1 MVNIADVV
9 RVPLGEPEI
18 TDCIGTAMQL
28 APRIGDRAD
37 LHARDGLE
45 RFVNVLLGEVAERM
59 VLAWL
64 HGQGKQAEPASDKR
78 GDGPD
83 AGHDLLLRRRERTLR
98 CSVKSSLSAMH
109 DLPRILSEFTL
120 ATKRGELRH
129 VNIQVYFWLDL
140 HARGGHRVTVP
151 SLERAAII
159 GWAGLR
165 EIQHFGRYATEV
177 RQSPAGYKLQQMNPM
192 ADLLPLID

>member
-1 MVNIADVV
+1 MINIEDVV
-9 RVPLGEPEI
+9 RVPLGDVEV

-64 HGQGKQAEPASDKR
+64 YGQGKYVAPASEKQ
-78 GDGPD
+78 GGGPD

-98 CSVKSSLSAMH
+98 CSVKSSLSALH
-109 DLPRILSEFTL
+109 DLPRILSDFTL

-140 HARGGHRVTVP
+140 HARDGHRATVP

-165 EIQHFGRYATEV
+165 DVQEFGRYATEA
-177 RQSPAGYKLQQMNPM
+177 RQSPASYKLHQMRPM